1 MMKEK
6 IETIKSR
13 RGIIHGDSLSPL
25 MFILYLNIVSKAL
38 NNEME
43 MIEITRKDI
52 EDYDGNM
59 NDEELDE
66 KDEQIARVNN
76 FFHVDYLKVIIENM

>member
-1 MMKEK
+1 
-6 IETIKSR
+6 
-13 RGIIHGDSLSPL
+13 
-25 MFILYLNIVSKAL
+25 
-38 NNEME
+38 ME